1 MSRAKRFHS
10 FDFIFVMLI
19 ITLIA
24 SIFIL
29 MSNDQSQ
36 SQKQQRQLVERTVYN
51 SFVSALAQV
60 KSNAMLLFQ
69 LQYHNETVLPLLDQ
83 ANQDINSPKL
93 LQRIKQNLYKKLQM
107 QFNSSSQTFEH
118 QQVYLINGDSL
129 LDLGQYS
136 SRDQYIEGNNVGLEK
151 VLISKE
157 PSFGLALKNGRYL
170 YRYFFPVFNTSNDF
184 IAVVEVS
191 MPLTA
196 IQQTLM
202 NTNGVKS
209 QYFLAKRA
217 LLPVKQK
224 NKLYQKT
231 VFSDEFLTSNN
242 ATKAD
247 IKQIILNSTY
257 LTEIKHSLSLVEE
270 TKLMQ
275 LKRFSLNSSV
285 AGLDGIVVFMPI
297 NDVDGYAIGG
307 VVTFSPNIKLYISS
321 GYNFFITIILIL
333 ILLLTLLYTIRKS
346 IVLYQLQL
354 YYQHFLDALPLPI
367 FIKGENNQYITAN
380 KAFYH
385 FFNINKDSILDKKQS
400 FENEPEALNV
410 SIEDINKVGGMIEF
424 EVEQLKENDDAIYKV
439 CCYVSTQKSTLKQGF
454 IGYIKDISEHRL
466 LNSSLKSAK
475 FEQTQVM
482 DMLPFGVRIFDLE
495 GRTTYVNRSLVK
507 ISGYKV
513 GDLLNADCDSIFSCL
528 QCNKSACPSHRGE
541 GLVSKQAHHI
551 ETIKYNAKGE
561 ARTYEVVHH
570 PYYSIDNEL
579 RGIIEIT
586 HDITAKKSL
595 LDKNH
600 ELMLA
605 DELTGL
611 LNYRGLISAGENYF
625 RLAQR
630 ANKPFYALYIDIV
643 GMCKINTEDG
653 EKDSEQLLK
662 AFVHILKQTFRETDL
677 IARISG
683 DEFVILMTDSEYHI
697 TDNGQF
703 VRLDN
708 NIKKFNST
716 HGIKC
721 RLVIDTAIIE
731 YQKQNHPS
739 LLALINDAEK
749 LVYERRLKGSLD

>member
-19 ITLIA
+19 ITLMA

-29 MSNDQSQ
+29 MSNDQ

-60 KSNAMLLFQ
+60 KSNAKLLFQ
-69 LQYHNETVLPLLDQ
+69 LQYHNEIVLPLLDQ
-83 ANQDINSPKL
+83 ANQSINSPKS
-93 LQRIKQNLYKKLQM
+93 LQRIKQHLYEKLQM

-129 LDLGQYS
+129 LDLDQYS
-136 SRDQYIEGNNVGLEK
+136 SRDKYIEGNNAGLEK

-157 PSFGLALKNGRYL
+157 PSFGLSLKNGHYL
-170 YRYFFPVFNTSNDF
+170 FRYFFPVFNTSNDF

-191 MPLTA
+191 MSLTA
-196 IQQTLM
+196 IQQILM

-209 QYFLAKRA
+209 QYLLAKRA
-217 LLPVKQK
+217 LLPIKQK

-231 VFSDEFLTSNN
+231 EFSDEFLTRNN
-242 ATKAD
+242 ATKTD
-247 IKQIILNSTY
+247 IKQVILNTTD

-285 AGLDGIVVFMPI
+285 DGLDGIVIFMPI

-307 VVTFSPNIKLYISS
+307 VIAFSPNIKLYISS
-321 GYNFFITIILIL
+321 DDNFLITIILML
-333 ILLLTLLYTIRKS
+333 MLLLTLLYTIRKS

-354 YYQHFLDALPLPI
+354 YYQHFLDALPLPV
-367 FIKGENNQYITAN
+367 FIKGDNNQYITVN

-385 FFNINKDSILDKKQS
+385 FFNINKDNILDKKQS
-400 FENEPEALNV
+400 FESEPEALNI
-410 SIEDINKVGGMIEF
+410 SIEDINKAGGMIEF
-424 EVEQLKENDDAIYKV
+424 EVEKLKENDDATYKV
-439 CCYVSTQKSTLKQGF
+439 CCYGSTQKSAIKQEF
-454 IGYIKDISEHRL
+454 IGYIKDISEQRI
-466 LNSSLKSAK
+466 LNSLLKSAK

-495 GRTTYVNRSLVK
+495 GCTTYVNRALVK

-528 QCNKSACPSHRGE
+528 QCNKSTCPSYKGE
-541 GLVSKQAHHI
+541 GQVSKQVQHI

-653 EKDSEQLLK
+653 EKDNEQLLK
-662 AFVHILKQTFRETDL
+662 TFVNILKQTFRETDL

-703 VRLDN
+703 VRLDK

-716 HGIKC
+716 PGVRS

-739 LLALINDAEK
+739 LLALINDAEQ
-749 LVYERRLKGSLD
+749 LVYERRLKGRLD